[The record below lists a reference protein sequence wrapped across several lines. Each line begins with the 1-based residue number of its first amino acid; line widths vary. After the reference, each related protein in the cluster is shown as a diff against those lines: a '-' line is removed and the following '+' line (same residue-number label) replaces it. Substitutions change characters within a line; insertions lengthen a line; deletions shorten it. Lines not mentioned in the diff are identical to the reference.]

1 MHSYVFFYRIFFTIY
16 FSSYICKY
24 MKACLAFKMSNTVF
38 LKYNER
44 TPEYPEASEKKI
56 RKIFIAYYVLGVVYY
71 VTYDA
76 IGACR

>member
-38 LKYNER
+38 LKIMKELPNILKR
-44 TPEYPEASEKKI
+44 ARKKLG
-56 RKIFIAYYVLGVVYY
+56 KIFIAYYVLGVVHY